1 MSLPPES
8 SPVSLTL
15 CLIARDLKLALRRPG
30 DVLNVLFFFVVVVS
44 LFPLG
49 LGADPAVLRP
59 LAPAVVW
66 VSALLASMLGLQRMF
81 GPDHDDGTLEQLML
95 SPHSPVW
102 LALAKAAA
110 HWLLAGLP
118 LVLLSPVMG
127 LQYDLPTDQLPV
139 LALSLLL
146 GTPVLSLIGGVGA
159 ALTLGARGG
168 GVLLG
173 LLVLPLFIPVLIF
186 GSGASYAQAA
196 GMAVQGHLSLL
207 LAALLLTVCFVPWAT
222 ALALKVAME

>member
-1 MSLPPES
+1 MNFTWQLM
-8 SPVSLTL
+8 T
-15 CLIARDLKLALRRPG
+15 RDLKLALRRPG

-44 LFPLG
+44 LFPLS
-49 LGADPAVLRP
+49 LGAEPALLRQ
-59 LAPAVVW
+59 LAPAIVW

-81 GPDHDDGTLEQLML
+81 APDHEDGTLEQMLL
-95 SPHSPVW
+95 SPYPPVL
-102 LALAKAAA
+102 LALAKAVS
-110 HWLLAGLP
+110 HWLLSGLP

-127 LQYDLPTDQLPV
+127 LQYDLPTEELPV
-139 LALSLLL
+139 LALSLLI

-186 GSGASYAQAA
+186 GSSASYAYAA
-196 GMAVQGHLSLL
+196 GMEIQGHVSIL
-207 LAALLLTVCFVPWAT
+207 LACLLLTLCFAPWAT
-222 ALALKVAME
+222 AMALKVAME